1 MTPKSDW
8 RRDNARWLQLA
19 LQRLRLRMHRRA
31 LWLQRAPDQPRSADW
46 LLAEDAEGEHQFFAG
61 HAGVQ
66 AIDAAIQAIDAQL
79 SAAEQPMRESGRPP
93 ALLALAAQADLST
106 FETDLLLLAAAPSL
120 VSAFGRACAELHDDI
135 RRDRPTL
142 HLALAI
148 FGDEAVSRLLA
159 ADALMPTGALRAL
172 SLVEL
177 GGADGDPLVSRS
189 LSVDERMIDYLRGVN
204 RCDERLL
211 PLLRTVPPALSSAA
225 IDEHGH
231 QVAVLVAQQSGGR
244 PINLVGTVEGGA
256 NDVAQRACEEL
267 GLRLYQLDVP
277 RLTAGQAA
285 DEPRLIALAG
295 REARLGGLALSVNTG
310 DVERGTAAAFAIDR
324 LIRQFHGVL
333 FVVSAER
340 WSSGEG
346 LQVVPVAR
354 PTRIEQRELWRTA
367 LGPHVHSVNGGL
379 AAIVEQFDFGP
390 PAIADAVASAASRS
404 LEGITDK
411 SLWRACRERSGAE
424 LDDLAHRIVP
434 SFGWDDI
441 VVGDDVRAQLVE
453 LCSQVEHRARVYEG
467 WGFGARLGRGR
478 GISALFSGAS
488 GTGKTMAAE
497 ILAGHL
503 ELDLYRIDLAGVVS
517 KYVGETEKNL
527 RRIFDAA
534 ERSGAI
540 LFFDEADA
548 LFGARTEVRDSHDRY
563 ANVEINYL
571 LQRMEGYTGLAIL
584 ATNRRAALD
593 SAFLRRLRFVIDFPF
608 PSTADRRRIWER
620 VFPPEAAVDGVEFG
634 VLSRLELS
642 GGNIKSMAI
651 NAAFL
656 AAGDHAAIGMAHLA
670 RAAAR
675 EHAKLSKPMTVPE
688 LNAYAGGGRS

>member
-1 MTPKSDW
+1 MTARSDW
-8 RRDNARWLQLA
+8 RRDNAEWLQLA
-19 LQRLRLRMHRRA
+19 LQHLRLRMHRRA
-31 LWLQRAPDQPRSADW
+31 LWLQRVPDQPRAADW
-46 LLAEDAEGEHQFFAG
+46 LLAEDADSERRFFSG

-66 AIDAAIQAIDAQL
+66 AIDGAIRVIDTQMA
-79 SAAEQPMRESGRPP
+79 AAEQPMRESERPP
-93 ALLALAAQADLST
+93 ALLALAGLADLSA

-120 VSAFGRACAELHDDI
+120 VSAFGRACAELHDDA

-148 FGDEAVSRLLA
+148 FSGEAVSRLLA
-159 ADALMPTGALRAL
+159 ADVLMPTGALRAL

-177 GGADGDPLVSRS
+177 GGADGDPLVSRP
-189 LSVDERMIDYLRGVN
+189 LSVDERVGDYLRGVN

-211 PLLRTVPPALSSAA
+211 PLLRPVPPALSTAA
-225 IDEHGH
+225 IDDRGH
-231 QVAVLVAQQSGGR
+231 QVAVLVAQHSGGR

-256 NDVAQRACEEL
+256 HDVAQRACEEL
-267 GLRLYQLDVP
+267 GLRLFQFDLPQLASRPD
-277 RLTAGQAA
+277 A
-285 DEPRLIALAG
+285 DERRLIALAW
-295 REARLGGLALSVNTG
+295 REARLGGLALSVDAA
-310 DVERGTAAAFAIDR
+310 DVDRGTPAAFALDR

-340 WSSGEG
+340 WSSGEA

-354 PTRIEQRELWRTA
+354 PTRTEQRDLWRTA
-367 LGPHVHSVNGGL
+367 LGPHAHSVNGGV

-390 PAIADAVASAASRS
+390 PAIADAVARAAERS
-404 LEGITDK
+404 QDGITDK
-411 SLWRACRERSGAE
+411 TLWRACRERSGAE
-424 LDDLAHRIVP
+424 LDDLAQRIVP
-434 SFGWDDI
+434 GFGWDDI

-467 WGFGARLGRGR
+467 WGFGAQLGRGR

-497 ILAGHL
+497 ILAAHL

-534 ERSGAI
+534 ERSGPI

-548 LFGARTEVRDSHDRY
+548 LFGTRTEVRDSHDRY

-571 LQRMEGYTGLAIL
+571 LQRMEGFTGLAIL

-608 PSTADRRRIWER
+608 PSPADRRRIWER
-620 VFPPEAAVDGVEFG
+620 VFPPQAAVDGVEFG
-634 VLSRLELS
+634 LLSRLELT
-642 GGNIKSMAI
+642 GGSIKSMAI

-656 AAGDHAAIGMAHLA
+656 AAREHAAIGMGHLA